1 MSKKEGFHFFR
12 KLYVFL
18 VSAPAKAPSLAEQD
32 RTGAGGKE
40 AHGRLPRFAR
50 LGREPGNGRKR
61 PFLAEGKTFSGARTG
76 VGASPAGPIAVIV
89 QKVEV
94 LIGFSPDRRN
104 ARFLFLLPHH
114 GPARQEKA
122 VSRRRRNGLLAIAGR
137 DAAFDDGCSVWF
149 RGLKIPLRMPVPLAP
164 IFSEAR

>member
-50 LGREPGNGRKR
+50 RGRGPGNERKR
-61 PFLAEGKTFSGARTG
+61 PFMAEGKTFSGARTRCRRE
-76 VGASPAGPIAVIV
+76 SRGPD
-89 QKVEV
+89 
-94 LIGFSPDRRN
+94 SRN
-104 ARFLFLLPHH
+104 RAK
-114 GPARQEKA
+114 G
-122 VSRRRRNGLLAIAGR
+122 
-137 DAAFDDGCSVWF
+137 
-149 RGLKIPLRMPVPLAP
+149 
-164 IFSEAR
+164 